1 MTPAKG
7 YTEMKDSGIEWIPQI
22 PTDWQVKRL
31 KELFSFGK
39 GLPITKADLVDSGV
53 AVISY
58 GQIHAKSNTGT
69 HLAKSLLRYVP
80 KTFLE
85 TNPSAILRKGDIVLA
100 DTSEDLDGLG
110 NAALMDIDDTVFAG
124 YHTIILHPGNAD
136 FSKYL
141 SYLFRTDNWR
151 SQLRANA
158 SGIKVFSVTQKMLR
172 SCNLILPPKAVRD
185 AITAYLDTQ
194 CAKIDEIIAQAKAS
208 IEDYKQWKASIIYEA
223 VTKGLDPNVEMKD
236 SGIEWIGKMP
246 KHWQDINPK
255 ALFSQRKERANPGD
269 RQLTAS
275 QQFGVI
281 YQDEYMEMTGTKVV
295 TVEKDFDILK
305 HVSAGDFVISMRS
318 FQGGLEYSTK
328 SGSISS
334 AYVMLVP
341 NLKLV
346 YPRYYRWLLKSNGYI
361 RALQS
366 TSDLVRD
373 GQAMRYSN
381 FAKVR
386 LITLP
391 LGEQEQIAYYLDT
404 QCAKID
410 KLMAEKQSLIDDL
423 ESYKK
428 SLIYEVVTGKR
439 RVEDATQMTIA
450 ILSPEILRYRKAL
463 LMLRVLDLLG
473 TGVRGRIQLQ
483 KCMFA
488 AECLLNMPF
497 HTQFIRYEH
506 GPYDPELLNIEEIVN
521 KNGWYTVLNGS
532 PVTYQKGKEFEAGL
546 REYMAT
552 FSAIDV
558 NLRKIVRFLKPMKTS
573 QAERVATLL
582 AAWNDFIIDGVP
594 NPTDK
599 EIIDEVVTHWT
610 PNKANPQYST
620 WQDTLYKMREN
631 QFVPKGTGV
640 HTQQKKSQ
648 QER

>member
-1 MTPAKG
+1 MTPVKG
-7 YTEMKDSGIEWIPQI
+7 YTEMKDSGIDWIGEI
-22 PTDWQVKRL
+22 PSHWKIGKVKNIFAATKTIVGNDVDSYQRLALTLNGVVKRSKTDDTGL
-31 KELFSFGK
+31 QPEKFETYQILRQNELVFKLIDLQNVSTSRVGRSSYDGIVSPAYIVLHEKSKRSTKYAEYFFLAMWMHQIFNQLGAD
-39 GLPITKADLVDSGV
+39 GVRSNIGTSALLNLPFI
-53 AVISY
+53 I
-58 GQIHAKSNTGT
+58 
-69 HLAKSLLRYVP
+69 VP
-80 KTFLE
+80 DDE
-85 TNPSAILRKGDIVLA
+85 QSAIA
-100 DTSEDLDGLG
+100 
-110 NAALMDIDDTVFAG
+110 
-124 YHTIILHPGNAD
+124 
-136 FSKYL
+136 
-141 SYLFRTDNWR
+141 
-151 SQLRANA
+151 
-158 SGIKVFSVTQKMLR
+158 
-172 SCNLILPPKAVRD
+172 
-185 AITAYLDTQ
+185 AYLDTQ

-236 SGIEWIGKMP
+236 SEIEWIGRMP

-281 YQDEYMEMTGTKVV
+281 YQVEYMELTGTKVV

-386 LITLP
+386 LINPP
-391 LGEQEQIAYYLDT
+391 LGEQEQIANYLDT

-410 KLMAEKQSLIDDL
+410 TLMTEKQSLIDDL

-439 RVEDATQMTIA
+439 RVADTSETTIA
-450 ILSPEILRYRKAL
+450 ILTPEILRYRKAL

-473 TGVRGRIQLQ
+473 DDTRGRIQLQ

-497 HTQFIRYEH
+497 HTQYVRYEH
-506 GPYDPELLNIEEIVN
+506 GPYDPHLQSFETILSS
-521 KNGWYTVLNGS
+521 NGWYTVLQGS
-532 PVTYQKGKEFEAGL
+532 PVTYQKGKRFEEGL
-546 REYMAT
+546 KEYMNAY
-552 FSAIDV
+552 SDIDSK
-558 NLRKIVRFLKPMKTS
+558 LKKIVDFLRPMKTS

-582 AAWNDFIIDGVP
+582 AVWNDYILDGIP
-594 NPTDK
+594 QPSDK

-610 PNKANPQYST
+610 PNKSNPQYST
-620 WQDTLYKMREN
+620 WQDTLCKMRKN
-631 QFVPKGTGV
+631 QFIPKGTGV
-640 HTQQKKSQ
+640 HTLQKNS
-648 QER
+648 

>member
-1 MTPAKG
+1 MIPAKG
-7 YTEMKDSGIEWIPQI
+7 YTEVKDSGILGCGSIPSHWGTI
-22 PTDWQVKRL
+22 PLKYVSLLDGKVDTSYIKPEDEVSFAPMECVRNDKRIPRTAL
-31 KELFSFGK
+31 KSKDNGTYSSFCDGDIAIAKVTPCFENGNICIMDSLENGYAFGSSELFSIRPTNIVRRFLFYCLQTPYFIDG
-39 GLPITKADLVDSGV
+39 GV
-53 AVISY
+53 ATMTGVGGLKRVSSY
-58 GQIHAKSNTGT
+58 YMKNAKIA
-69 HLAKSLLRYVP
+69 LP
-80 KTFLE
+80 PFPE
-85 TNPSAILRKGDIVLA
+85 QSAIA
-100 DTSEDLDGLG
+100 
-110 NAALMDIDDTVFAG
+110 
-124 YHTIILHPGNAD
+124 
-136 FSKYL
+136 
-141 SYLFRTDNWR
+141 
-151 SQLRANA
+151 
-158 SGIKVFSVTQKMLR
+158 
-172 SCNLILPPKAVRD
+172 
-185 AITAYLDTQ
+185 AYLDTQ

-246 KHWQDINPK
+246 KRWQDINPK

-281 YQDEYMEMTGTKVV
+281 YQDEYMELTGAKVV

-386 LITLP
+386 LINP
-391 LGEQEQIAYYLDT
+391 PIGEQEQIANYLDT

-410 KLMAEKQSLIDDL
+410 TLMTEKQSLIDDL

-439 RVEDATQMTIA
+439 RV
-450 ILSPEILRYRKAL
+450 
-463 LMLRVLDLLG
+463 
-473 TGVRGRIQLQ
+473 
-483 KCMFA
+483 
-488 AECLLNMPF
+488 
-497 HTQFIRYEH
+497 
-506 GPYDPELLNIEEIVN
+506 
-521 KNGWYTVLNGS
+521 
-532 PVTYQKGKEFEAGL
+532 
-546 REYMAT
+546 
-552 FSAIDV
+552 
-558 NLRKIVRFLKPMKTS
+558 
-573 QAERVATLL
+573 
-582 AAWNDFIIDGVP
+582 
-594 NPTDK
+594 
-599 EIIDEVVTHWT
+599 
-610 PNKANPQYST
+610 
-620 WQDTLYKMREN
+620 
-631 QFVPKGTGV
+631 
-640 HTQQKKSQ
+640 
-648 QER
+648 

>member
-236 SGIEWIGKMP
+236 SGIEWIGRMP
-246 KHWQDINPK
+246 SDWAIIRVKNLLTEINDRSETGSEEPLSMSQVLGIVPSSTIAVANPATSYVGAKIVQPNDLVFNKLK
-255 ALFSQRKERANPGD
+255 AHLGVFAVSNYDGLVSPDYAVYRANERANPK
-269 RQLTAS
+269 
-275 QQFGVI
+275 F
-281 YQDEYMEMTGTKVV
+281 
-295 TVEKDFDILK
+295 
-305 HVSAGDFVISMRS
+305 
-318 FQGGLEYSTK
+318 LEYLFKT
-328 SGSISS
+328 
-334 AYVMLVP
+334 P
-341 NLKLV
+341 NCIQEFK
-346 YPRYYRWLLKSNGYI
+346 KYI
-361 RALQS
+361 TGVGAGLSRLY
-366 TSDLVRD
+366 TSDLF
-373 GQAMRYSN
+373 N
-381 FAKVR
+381 IKVALPVIDVQKHIIEYLNDFCSR
-386 LITLP
+386 ADALI
-391 LGEQEQIAYYLDT
+391 G
-404 QCAKID
+404 
-410 KLMAEKQSLIDDL
+410 EKQSLIDDL

-439 RVEDATQMTIA
+439 RVENISEITIS
-450 ILSPEILRYRKAL
+450 ILSPEVLRYRKAL

-473 TGVRGRIQLQ
+473 DDTRGRIQLQ

-497 HTQFIRYEH
+497 HTQFIRYKH
-506 GPYDPELLNIEEIVN
+506 GPYDPELLNLEAILSR
-521 KNGWYTVLNGS
+521 KGWYTILKGS
-532 PVTYQKGKEFEAGL
+532 PVTYQKGEQFGEGL
-546 REYMAT
+546 QEYMNI
-552 FSAIDV
+552 FSDID
-558 NLRKIVRFLKPMKTS
+558 LKLEKIVGFLKPMKTS

-582 AAWNDFIIDGVP
+582 AVWNDFIIDGILQ
-594 NPTDK
+594 PTDK
-599 EIIDEVVTHWT
+599 EIINEVVTHWT

-620 WQDTLYKMREN
+620 WQNTLYKMREN

>member
-7 YTEMKDSGIEWIPQI
+7 YTEMKDSGIDWIGEI
-22 PTDWQVKRL
+22 PSHWKIGKVKNIFAATKTIVGNDVDSYQRLALTLNGVVKRSKTDDTGL
-31 KELFSFGK
+31 QPEKFETYQILRQNELVFKLIDLQNVSTSRVGRSSYDGIVSPAYIVLHEKSKRSTKYAEYFFLAMWMHQIFNQLGAD
-39 GLPITKADLVDSGV
+39 GVRSNIGTSALLNLPFI
-53 AVISY
+53 I
-58 GQIHAKSNTGT
+58 
-69 HLAKSLLRYVP
+69 VP
-80 KTFLE
+80 DDE
-85 TNPSAILRKGDIVLA
+85 QSAIA
-100 DTSEDLDGLG
+100 
-110 NAALMDIDDTVFAG
+110 
-124 YHTIILHPGNAD
+124 
-136 FSKYL
+136 
-141 SYLFRTDNWR
+141 
-151 SQLRANA
+151 
-158 SGIKVFSVTQKMLR
+158 
-172 SCNLILPPKAVRD
+172 
-185 AITAYLDTQ
+185 AYLDTQ

-236 SGIEWIGKMP
+236 SGIEWIGRMP

-281 YQDEYMEMTGTKVV
+281 YQVEYMELTGTKVV

-386 LITLP
+386 LINPP
-391 LGEQEQIAYYLDT
+391 LGEQEQIANYLDT

-410 KLMAEKQSLIDDL
+410 TLMTEKQSLIDDL

-439 RVEDATQMTIA
+439 RVADTSETTIA
-450 ILSPEILRYRKAL
+450 ILTPEILRYRKAL

-473 TGVRGRIQLQ
+473 DDTRGRIQLQ

-497 HTQFIRYEH
+497 HTQYVRYEH
-506 GPYDPELLNIEEIVN
+506 GPYDPHLQSFETILSS
-521 KNGWYTVLNGS
+521 NGWYTVLQGS
-532 PVTYQKGKEFEAGL
+532 PVTYQKGKRFEEGL
-546 REYMAT
+546 KEYMNAY
-552 FSAIDV
+552 SDIDSK
-558 NLRKIVRFLKPMKTS
+558 LKKIVDFLRPMKTS

-582 AAWNDFIIDGVP
+582 AVWNDYILDGIP
-594 NPTDK
+594 QPSDK

-610 PNKANPQYST
+610 PNKSNPQYST
-620 WQDTLYKMREN
+620 WQDTLCKMREN
-631 QFVPKGTGV
+631 QFIPKGTGV
-640 HTQQKKSQ
+640 HTLQKNS
-648 QER
+648 